1 MKFDEKDVYLLSAR
15 NLNYFLQ
22 ITLWHLRVIG
32 IWYLLTVSPWLTH
45 WGYENKGND
54 QLKNL
59 LIVKWILFV
68 SSEMYQENT
77 KENMYSDIRVQRVK
91 Q

>member
-22 ITLWHLRVIG
+22 ITLWHPRVIG
-32 IWYLLTVSPWLTH
+32 IWYLLTVTPWITH
-45 WGYENKGND
+45 SGYENKGND